1 MNNEHNKPIQ
11 GGNPPHSPSPEH
23 HSPRPEEVEDAP
35 AAEARVYVDWI
46 LPSEANNTTKD
57 ESEEITRFAPVLFE
71 RRWPEIETPEG
82 SFPGPPTRSPAC
94 TKKGLKNLAASVTPN
109 KSSPCMI
116 NFFNRIRR
124 DALAEGGDGVYRQG
138 AFENAFEEEGDSA
151 VVASRSR
158 ANPIITLN
166 RNYTATV

>member
-1 MNNEHNKPIQ
+1 MNNEHNEPIQ

-23 HSPRPEEVEDAP
+23 HSPRLEEVEDAP
-35 AAEARVYVDWI
+35 AAEAMVYVDWI
-46 LPSEANNTTKD
+46 LPPEADNTTKD
-57 ESEEITRFAPVLFE
+57 ESDKITRFTPVLFE
-71 RRWPEIETPEG
+71 RCWPEIETPEG

-94 TKKGLKNLAASVTPN
+94 TKKGLKKLNASVTPN

-116 NFFNRIRR
+116 ILFNCIREN
-124 DALAEGGDGVYRQG
+124 ALAQGGDGVYSQG
-138 AFENAFEEEGDSA
+138 AFENAFEEEGDSD
-151 VVASRSR
+151 VVASRSG